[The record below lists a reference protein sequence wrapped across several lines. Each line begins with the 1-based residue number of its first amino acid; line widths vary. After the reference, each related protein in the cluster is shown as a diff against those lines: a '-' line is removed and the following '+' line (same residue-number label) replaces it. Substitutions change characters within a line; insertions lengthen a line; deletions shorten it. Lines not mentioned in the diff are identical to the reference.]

1 MKLLSLT
8 VMAVAFHAMVGIQT
22 ASAISSESD
31 AGDTGSAAPLTDPDG
46 VSDSSGGSS
55 DGSGSFSIMVPDQQG
70 GDQLLFGTGSQ
81 PLLPS
86 FPSDTSQ

>member
-1 MKLLSLT
+1 MKLLPLT
-8 VMAVAFHAMVGIQT
+8 AIAVAFSALVGIQT
-22 ASAISSESD
+22 ASAIGSESD
-31 AGDTGSAAPLTDPDG
+31 AGDAGSAAPLTDPDG
-46 VSDSSGGSS
+46 AGSS
-55 DGSGSFSIMVPDQQG
+55 SDDSGSFSIMVPDQQ

>member
-8 VMAVAFHAMVGIQT
+8 AIAVAFSTLVGIQT

-31 AGDTGSAAPLTDPDG
+31 AGGTSSVAPLTDPSDAT
-46 VSDSSGGSS
+46 DSSGSSS
-55 DGSGSFSIMVPDQQG
+55 DGSGSFSIMVPDQQ

>member
-8 VMAVAFHAMVGIQT
+8 AIAVAFSALVGIQT

-31 AGDTGSAAPLTDPDG
+31 AGDTGSAAPLTDPDEAT
-46 VSDSSGGSS
+46 DSSGGSS

-70 GDQLLFGTGSQ
+70 DQLLFGTGNQ

-86 FPSDTSQ
+86 FPSDTSH